1 MSVEALHWA
10 LSQRKLKPSAWIVLI
25 KLADR
30 HNPDFGCFPSTQ
42 RIAEDC
48 NMSRMSVTRHLNE
61 LELMGLIR
69 RENREKET
77 GEKTSNMYHLSFKTD
92 VTNCDIGS
100 NKLMQPH
107 VTNCG
112 SNLVSN
118 NLVSI
123 KDNIPQFDEFW
134 EAYPKKMAKGQ
145 ARKAWAKAIKAD
157 TPQKIIDA
165 AVAYAISQQ
174 GKDKQFIPYPASW
187 LNAERWRDEPEPQK
201 DEMLNVA
208 AMFLKGE
215 ING

>member
-1 MSVEALHWA
+1 
-10 LSQRKLKPSAWIVLI
+10 
-25 KLADR
+25 
-30 HNPDFGCFPSTQ
+30 
-42 RIAEDC
+42 
-48 NMSRMSVTRHLNE
+48 MSRMSVTRHLNE

-77 GEKTSNMYHLSFKTD
+77 GEKTSNMYHLSFNTD

-145 ARKAWAKAIKAD
+145 ARKAWVKAIKAD

-165 AVAYAISQQ
+165 AIAYTISQQ

-187 LNAERWRDEPEPQK
+187 LNAERWRDEPDQQK